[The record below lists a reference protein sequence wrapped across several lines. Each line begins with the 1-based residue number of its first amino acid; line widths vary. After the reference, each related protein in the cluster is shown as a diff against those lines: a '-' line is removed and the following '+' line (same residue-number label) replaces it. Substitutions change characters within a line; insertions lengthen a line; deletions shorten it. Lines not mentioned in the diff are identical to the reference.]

1 MTILHFSP
9 MTIIGFWTN
18 STPNRDLDLELHPR
32 ATQPLALRW
41 HLGAPSL
48 PPGDASVPGNL
59 ECCHAPAR
67 TPITPFHTSL
77 SNFPPK

>member
-1 MTILHFSP
+1 
-9 MTIIGFWTN
+9 
-18 STPNRDLDLELHPR
+18 LHPR